1 MKDLGLLTYFVRIEV
16 HRSSKG
22 LYINQQKCTKDLIAM
37 VRLENSSPVDAPF
50 ELNVKYLQ
58 DDGRPFWSQSIESL
72 LEALST
78 WPLVVLAFRTQ

>member
-16 HRSSKG
+16 YRSSKG

-37 VRLENSSPVDAPF
+37 VWLENSFPVDASF
-50 ELNVKYLQ
+50 ELNAKYLR